1 MHRHSFPY
9 PYVLVFGAARSGVGA
24 AHLLRH
30 YNIGVTVVDEKP
42 AKEFRSLIRR
52 FKRLGVTWYFGGW
65 DKKAFEQVRA
75 VVVSPGIPLD
85 HPLINMARAL
95 HLPVISEVEL
105 ASYFTD
111 TKILAI
117 TGTNGK
123 TTATTVTG
131 QILTDSGF
139 SAIVAG
145 NIGRAFSDAVLSSV
159 QDVQPE
165 PRVLVTEISSFQLE
179 SIQRFRPFGAA
190 LLNVTR
196 DHIDRYPSIREYIQA
211 KYRITQNQ
219 GPADFLVL
227 NHDDPF
233 CLKLAE
239 QTRADVLFFSATQ
252 EVEKGAFAANGT
264 IYLRENGK
272 AYPVCPTSDV
282 PMPGTH
288 NVENVLASLVL
299 CRRLGVEP
307 EQMVRSL
314 RKFKGVEHRIEYVGE
329 RNGVSFW
336 NDSKATNVDSLEKA
350 LMAFDRPIVLLAG
363 GRDKRSSYDRLNQ
376 LVKSKVKTL
385 VLMGEAA
392 DLINAAWGSLVPTIR
407 VKSMEDAVKQAASKA
422 SSGDIVLLSPA
433 CSSFDMFKDYEE
445 RGRTFKR
452 CVRAVLEART
462 GKA

>member
-1 MHRHSFPY
+1 MHRHSFPF

-30 YNIGVTVVDEKP
+30 YGVGVTVVDEKP
-42 AKEFRSLIRR
+42 AKDFRSLIRR

-75 VVVSPGIPLD
+75 VVVSPGIPLN
-85 HPLINMARAL
+85 HPLIKMARSL

-111 TKILAI
+111 TKILAL

-123 TTATTVTG
+123 TTATTVAG
-131 QILTDSGF
+131 QILTDAGY
-139 SAIVAG
+139 SAIVSG

-159 QDVQPE
+159 QDIQPE

-179 SIQRFRPFGAA
+179 SIQRFRPHGAV
-190 LLNVTR
+190 LLNISR
-196 DHIDRYPSIREYIQA
+196 DHLDRYPSMREYIEA

-219 GPADFLVL
+219 GPGDFLVL
-227 NHDDPF
+227 NADDPF
-233 CLKLAE
+233 SMKLAE
-239 QTRADVLFFSATQ
+239 QTRARVYTFSTSQ
-252 EVEKGAFAANGT
+252 EVEQGAFVDGGT

-272 AYPVCPTSDV
+272 TLAVCPTTDV
-282 PMPGTH
+282 PMPGLH
-288 NVENVLASLVL
+288 NVENVLAAMILA
-299 CRRLGVEP
+299 RRLEVEP
-307 EQMVRSL
+307 EQMVKSL

-329 RNGVSFW
+329 RDGVSFY

-350 LMAFDRPIVLLAG
+350 LLAFDKPIVLLAG
-363 GRDKRSSYDRLNQ
+363 GRDKQNAYDRLSH
-376 LVKSKVKTL
+376 LVQSKVKTL

-392 DLINAAWGSLVPTIR
+392 DLIHAAWGTLVPTVQ
-407 VKSMEDAVKQAASKA
+407 VKTMEDAVSLAASNA
-422 SSGDIVLLSPA
+422 VSGDVVLLSPA

-445 RGRTFKR
+445 RGRSFKR
-452 CVRAVLEART
+452 CVRAILDARP
-462 GKA
+462 ARV

>member
-1 MHRHSFPY
+1 MHKHSFPY

-30 YNIGVTVVDEKP
+30 YGIGVTVVDEKP

-85 HPLINMARAL
+85 HPLIKMARSY

-105 ASYFTD
+105 ASYFSD
-111 TKILAI
+111 TKIIAI

-139 SAIVAG
+139 SAIVSG

-159 QDVQPE
+159 QDIQPE

-179 SIQRFRPFGAA
+179 SIQRFRPHGAA
-190 LLNVTR
+190 LLNISR
-196 DHIDRYPSIREYIQA
+196 DHLDRYPSMREYIEA

-219 GPADFLVL
+219 GPGDFLVM
-227 NHDDPF
+227 NADDPF
-233 CLKLAE
+233 CVKLAE
-239 QTRADVLFFSATQ
+239 QSRARAYYFSTTQ
-252 EVEKGAFAANGT
+252 SVEQGAYVAAGT
-264 IYLRENGK
+264 LYLREDGETV
-272 AYPVCPTSDV
+272 PVCDVSDV
-282 PMPGTH
+282 PMPGLH
-288 NVENVLASLVL
+288 NVENVLASLIL

-307 EQMVRSL
+307 EQMVKSL

-329 RNGVSFW
+329 RDGVTFW

-350 LMAFDRPIVLLAG
+350 LLAFDKPIVLLAG
-363 GRDKRSSYDRLNQ
+363 GRDKKAAYDRLSQ
-376 LVKSKVKTL
+376 LVRSKVKTL

-392 DLINAAWGSLVPTIR
+392 DLMYAAWGQLVPTVQ
-407 VKSMEDAVKQAASKA
+407 VKNMEDAVSLAANNA
-422 SSGDIVLLSPA
+422 VSGDVVLLSPA

-445 RGRTFKR
+445 RGRFFKR
-452 CVRAVLEART
+452 CVRAILDARPA
-462 GKA
+462 KV

>member
-1 MHRHSFPY
+1 MHKHSFPF

-24 AHLLRH
+24 AHLLRN
-30 YNIGVTVVDEKP
+30 YGIGVTVVDEKP

-52 FKRLGVTWYFGGW
+52 FKRLGITWYFGGW

-75 VVVSPGIPLD
+75 VVVSPGVPLD
-85 HPLINMARAL
+85 HPLIKMGRSL

-139 SAIVAG
+139 SAIVSG

-159 QDVQPE
+159 QDIQPE

-179 SIQRFRPFGAA
+179 SIQRFRPHGAA
-190 LLNVTR
+190 LLNVSR
-196 DHIDRYPSIREYIQA
+196 DHLDRYPSMREYIEA

-219 GPADFLVL
+219 GPGDFLVL
-227 NHDDPF
+227 NADDPF
-233 CLKLAE
+233 CMKLAE
-239 QTRADVLFFSATQ
+239 QTRARVFTFSTTQ
-252 EVEKGAFAANGT
+252 SVEQGAYVAGGEILLKEIGNT
-264 IYLRENGK
+264 I
-272 AYPVCPTSDV
+272 PVCSVTDI
-282 PMPGTH
+282 PMPGLH
-288 NVENVLASLVL
+288 NVENVLASMILA
-299 CRRLGVEP
+299 RRVGVDP
-307 EQMVRSL
+307 EQMVKSL

-329 RNGVSFW
+329 RDGVSFY

-350 LMAFDRPIVLLAG
+350 LLAFDKPIVLLAG
-363 GRDKRSSYDRLNQ
+363 GRDKKAPYDRLSQ
-376 LVKSKVKTL
+376 LVRSKVKTL

-392 DLINAAWGSLVPTIR
+392 GLINAAWGQLVPTVQ
-407 VKSMEDAVKQAASKA
+407 VKNMEDAVSQAAGKA
-422 SSGDIVLLSPA
+422 APGDVVLLSPA

-452 CVRAVLEART
+452 CVRQILDARP
-462 GKA
+462 ARA